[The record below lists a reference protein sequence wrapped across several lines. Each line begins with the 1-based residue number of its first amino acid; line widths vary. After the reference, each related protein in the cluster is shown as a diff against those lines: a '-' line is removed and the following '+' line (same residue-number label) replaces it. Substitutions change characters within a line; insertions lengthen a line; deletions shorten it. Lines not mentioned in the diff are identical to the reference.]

1 MLKKSI
7 SIMVLAVTVM
17 FFVGCAA
24 HTHIIGDGAKG
35 SDLVSNKQWY
45 AVWGLASL
53 NKVDSKDM
61 AGNATSYEIHTET
74 SFVDAIISGI
84 LGGGLIS
91 CRTVTVKK

>member
-1 MLKKSI
+1 MRKKI
-7 SIMVLAVTVM
+7 STMVLTLAVLV
-17 FFVGCAA
+17 FVGCAA

-35 SDLVSNKQWY
+35 SEVVSKKQWY

-53 NKVDSKDM
+53 NKVESKDM
-61 AGNATSYEIHTET
+61 AGSATSYEIHTET

-84 LGGGLIS
+84 LGGGLFS

>member
-1 MLKKSI
+1 MLRKFSVFV
-7 SIMVLAVTVM
+7 MALALVA
-17 FFVGCAA
+17 FVGCAA

-35 SDLVSNKQWY
+35 NENVSSKQWY

-53 NKVDSKDM
+53 NKVDSKEM
-61 AGNATSYEIHTET
+61 AGSATNYEIHTET